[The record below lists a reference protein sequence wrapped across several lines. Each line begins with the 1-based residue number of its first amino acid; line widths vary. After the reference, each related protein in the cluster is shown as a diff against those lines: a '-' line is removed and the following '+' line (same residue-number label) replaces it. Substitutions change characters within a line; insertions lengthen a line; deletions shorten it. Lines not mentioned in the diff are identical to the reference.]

1 MTRCYGTIKRFW
13 RRNDVSDIRANLA
26 AAVSPDAASF
36 LSPPR
41 LSAGE
46 IINTSSSIIV
56 SPGVLTRYTSGS
68 SVSKDWLICGAS
80 AARLISV
87 KACSYLQ
94 KEKPPPISS
103 RVEPSLGAD
112 KILQRCWFRNPSLS
126 AAVCLPGLSNTQ
138 AAASILSIALVSS
151 RCVFFFNYHL
161 ITSNCIL
168 FSLRST
174 L

>member
-13 RRNDVSDIRANLA
+13 RRNDVSDIRVNLA

-94 KEKPPPISS
+94 KKNLRQSPHELSQVWVQTRFFSAVGLEIHL
-103 RVEPSLGAD
+103 SLPLFVFLVCQTL
-112 KILQRCWFRNPSLS
+112 KQLQ
-126 AAVCLPGLSNTQ
+126 
-138 AAASILSIALVSS
+138 
-151 RCVFFFNYHL
+151 VF
-161 ITSNCIL
+161 
-168 FSLRST
+168 
-174 L
+174 